1 MSAVLTGKILRFDEA
16 RGFGFIA
23 PDNGGEDVFVHA
35 NVLGDNKHLFT
46 AGTPVEFEV
55 TEGERGLKARVVRL
69 IGGLPVPVR
78 APKRTDE
85 DEDADGMC
93 DVLPV
98 AGFLREI
105 TEACL
110 DAAPSMTG
118 AQIVQIRSRLVTI
131 AQLHGWVE
139 G

>member
-1 MSAVLTGKILRFDEA
+1 MLTGKILRFDEA

-55 TEGERGLKARVVRL
+55 TEGERGLKARMVRL
-69 IGGLPVPVR
+69 AGAAAVSTR
-78 APKRTDE
+78 APKRADE
-85 DEDADGMC
+85 DEEADGMC

-98 AGFLREI
+98 TGFLREI

-110 DAAPSMTG
+110 DAAPSLTG
-118 AQIVQIRSRLVTI
+118 AQIVQLRSRLVTI
-131 AQLHGWVE
+131 AQRHGWVE